1 MKKVL
6 TVVVSCTI
14 ILLVK
19 MIINRQA
26 FYINPHKEEKSCEEL
41 IKKKN
46 IEQFNFNNTLTW
58 FIPCTFER
66 IENPFKD
73 YINRINIPYLS
84 LINDKVFKN
93 INDKIIIF
101 CHGNSYNITWKTK
114 ILEKLSDNFNYPI
127 ICQDYL
133 RIENPNINS
142 MIQNTSNLI
151 IYLNKKGYN
160 NDSIILFGESLGCS
174 IILNVAKK
182 YNIKNVICYIGFRKM
197 SNIVK
202 KILPYFGNFVSLF
215 TYELNN
221 EEIIKS
227 SNFNITLLNSPNDK
241 LVDYNDIKD
250 MIKNTNIELL
260 EINGSHSRP
269 IIPDNVFLRLKEK
282 YNI

>member
-1 MKKVL
+1 MNEFFTRL
-6 TVVVSCTI
+6 T
-14 ILLVK
+14 
-19 MIINRQA
+19 
-26 FYINPHKEEKSCEEL
+26 
-41 IKKKN
+41 
-46 IEQFNFNNTLTW
+46 
-58 FIPCTFER
+58 TFER

-114 ILEKLSDNFNYPI
+114 ILEKLSDNFKYPI

>member
-6 TVVVSCTI
+6 TVVISCTL

-19 MIINRQA
+19 IIINRQN
-26 FYINPHKEEKSCEEL
+26 FYINPYKEEKSCEEL

-46 IEQFNFNNTLTW
+46 IEQFIFNNTLTW
-58 FIPCTFER
+58 FIPCTFNK
-66 IENPFKD
+66 IENPFKN
-73 YINRINIPYLS
+73 YINKNDISYLQ
-84 LINDKVFKN
+84 LINNKVFKN

-114 ILEKLSDNFNYPI
+114 ILDKLSDNFNYPI

-133 RIENPNINS
+133 RVNNPDINS
-142 MIQNTSNLI
+142 MIENTSDLI
-151 IYLNKKGYN
+151 KFLNKKGYD
-160 NDSIILFGESLGCS
+160 NDSIILFGESIGCS

-197 SNIVK
+197 SNVIK
-202 KILPYFGNFVSLF
+202 IILPFFGHFISLF
-215 TYELNN
+215 TNELNN

-227 SNFNITLLNSPNDK
+227 NNFNITLLNSPYDK
-241 LVDYNDIKD
+241 LVNYNDIKD

-260 EINGSHSRP
+260 EINGSHNRP
-269 IIPDNVFLRLKEK
+269 IIPDDVFLRLKEK